1 MGAGNI
7 FQGVYKRE
15 KLRMLRLGAS
25 SFIGFLEPK
34 DRKSSLQVIWYRNG
48 QGRDV
53 KLEDDIVL
61 RGGV

>member
-1 MGAGNI
+1 
-7 FQGVYKRE
+7 
-15 KLRMLRLGAS
+15 MLRLGAS

-34 DRKSSLQVIWYRNG
+34 DRKSSLQVIWYKDG
-48 QGRDV
+48 QGKDV